1 MTEGTRCEG
10 CGALLQTEDPAR
22 PGYVPESALE
32 RENPVCRRCFRIR
45 HYNEVARVEQDPDLY
60 LQLLRRIG
68 QTDSLVVLVTDLF
81 DFAGSWIPGIQQY
94 LARNDLLLLAN
105 KIDLFP
111 KSVKRNR
118 LREWVRRSAEKL
130 GLRPVGVV
138 LCSAAKGFHID
149 EVIDAI
155 ERHRRGRDAYVVGTT
170 NVGKSTLI
178 NRILREEGEGG
189 GEITTSP
196 YPGTTLDVIRIP
208 LEEGRALIDTP
219 GIVRRDRLS
228 EWVSPED
235 LRVIV
240 PRREIHPR
248 VYQLNDRQTLFF
260 GGLVRFDFVKGP
272 RQPFVCYVSNDLY
285 IHRTKWE
292 KADEVYSRHRGEL
305 LSPPSESADLPEMER
320 REFRLAEGE
329 KKDLVIPGLGWIVAG
344 KKEAEIHVWAPR
356 GIPVEVRPAII

>member
-1 MTEGTRCEG
+1 MTDEARCEG
-10 CGALLQTEDPAR
+10 CGALLQTEDPGK
-22 PGYVPESALE
+22 PGYVPEAALE

-45 HYNEVARVEQDPDLY
+45 HYNEVARVEQDPDTY
-60 LQLLRRIG
+60 LRLLQRIG
-68 QTDSLVVLVTDLF
+68 QTDSLVVWVCDLF
-81 DFAGSWIPGIQQY
+81 DFAGSWIPGIQRY
-94 LARNDLLLLAN
+94 LAQSDLVLVAN

-118 LREWVRRSAEKL
+118 LREWVRRSAERR
-130 GLRPVGVV
+130 GLRPADVV
-138 LCSAAKGFHID
+138 LCSAAKGLHID
-149 EVIDAI
+149 EVIATID
-155 ERHRRGRDAYVVGTT
+155 RRRQGRDVYVVGTT

-178 NRILREEGEGG
+178 NRILREEEADG

-208 LEEGRALIDTP
+208 LEDGRALIDTP

-228 EWVSPED
+228 EWVSPAD

-248 VYQLNDRQTLFF
+248 VYQLNDSQTLFF
-260 GGLVRFDFVKGP
+260 GGLVRFDFVSGP

-285 IHRTKWE
+285 IHRTKRE
-292 KADEVYSRHRGEL
+292 RADEVYSRHRGEL
-305 LSPPSESADLPEMER
+305 LSPPSEFEGLPEMER
-320 REFRLAEGE
+320 QTFRLSEGE

-344 KKEAEIHVWAPR
+344 KKAADIHMWAPR

>member
-1 MTEGTRCEG
+1 MMEGARCEG

-45 HYNEVARVEQDPDLY
+45 HYNEVARVEQDPDAY
-60 LQLLRRIG
+60 LRLLQRIG
-68 QTDSLVVLVTDLF
+68 QTDSLVVLVSDLF
-81 DFAGSWIPGIQQY
+81 DFAGSWIPGIQHY
-94 LARNDLLLLAN
+94 LAQNDLLLLAN

-111 KSVKRNR
+111 KSVKRSR
-118 LREWVRRSAEKL
+118 LREWVRRSAENL
-130 GLRPVGVV
+130 GLHPVEVV

-149 EVIDAI
+149 EVIAAI
-155 ERHRRGRDAYVVGTT
+155 ERHRRGRDVYVVGTT

-178 NRILREEGEGG
+178 NRILREEEEGG

-208 LEEGRALIDTP
+208 LENGRALIDTP

-260 GGLVRFDFVKGP
+260 GGLVRFDFVSGP

-292 KADEVYSRHRGEL
+292 KADEIYARHRGEL
-305 LSPPSESADLPEMER
+305 LSPPSESEDLPEMER
-320 REFRLAEGE
+320 HEFRLVEGE